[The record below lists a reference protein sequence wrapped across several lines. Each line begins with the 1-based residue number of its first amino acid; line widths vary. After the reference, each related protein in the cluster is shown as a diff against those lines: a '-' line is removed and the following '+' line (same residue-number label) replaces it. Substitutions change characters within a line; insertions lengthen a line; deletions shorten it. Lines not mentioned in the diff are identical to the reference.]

1 MFILRHGTREDKPFL
16 RSVVIGVTGLDISC
30 SEEKKAMRFVS
41 RGAAVQV
48 GKALRVPL
56 GIFIP
61 LRWSDVRAL
70 LRLQRALQVLP
81 WNV

>member
-48 GKALRVPL
+48 DKALRGSFGNFYPVE
-56 GIFIP
+56 
-61 LRWSDVRAL
+61 VE
-70 LRLQRALQVLP
+70 
-81 WNV
+81 

>member
-41 RGAAVQV
+41 RAAALQV
-48 GKALRVPL
+48 GKALRSSFGNFYPVEVE
-56 GIFIP
+56 G
-61 LRWSDVRAL
+61 
-70 LRLQRALQVLP
+70 
-81 WNV
+81 

>member
-48 GKALRVPL
+48 VKALRGSFGNFYPVE
-56 GIFIP
+56 
-61 LRWSDVRAL
+61 VE
-70 LRLQRALQVLP
+70 
-81 WNV
+81 

>member
-48 GKALRVPL
+48 GKALRGSFGNFYPGLPSKISVRFL
-56 GIFIP
+56 G
-61 LRWSDVRAL
+61 LRSKKGNKS
-70 LRLQRALQVLP
+70 Q
-81 WNV
+81 